1 MASSEAPSKLR
12 IAISGGGLAGAAIAN
27 ALFRQPHLDV
37 HVYESAKEFSES
49 GNAIGIAIN
58 AQRALSM
65 IVPDADNL
73 YRRVQAMQKSSTRFR
88 TSGRD
93 QSHRSR
99 GEEQGYTIHRAALL
113 RELLAPLPQ
122 ESLHADKKL
131 EKIEEFNDGS
141 LKLQFQDSSSTVVDT
156 LIGADGIFGSVR
168 EHILGSD
175 PSLLVDQENPSA
187 FAQWEHR
194 DAPTYV
200 KDRVCVAGDAAH
212 AMTPWQGSG
221 AGMAIEDAVILGT
234 VFSAVKTREQI
245 GNALKAYDAVR
256 RPRTQRVAES
266 SRRTGRILSGLEDGV
281 RLDFQKMHD
290 ALASR
295 WEYIY
300 DFDLGKH
307 TEEALAVLE
316 RLSAE

>member
-1 MASSEAPSKLR
+1 
-12 IAISGGGLAGAAIAN
+12 
-27 ALFRQPHLDV
+27 
-37 HVYESAKEFSES
+37 
-49 GNAIGIAIN
+49 
-58 AQRALSM
+58 
-65 IVPDADNL
+65 
-73 YRRVQAMQKSSTRFR
+73 
-88 TSGRD
+88 
-93 QSHRSR
+93 
-99 GEEQGYTIHRAALL
+99 
-113 RELLAPLPQ
+113 
-122 ESLHADKKL
+122 
-131 EKIEEFNDGS
+131 
-141 LKLQFQDSSSTVVDT
+141 
-156 LIGADGIFGSVR
+156 
-168 EHILGSD
+168 
-175 PSLLVDQENPSA
+175 
-187 FAQWEHR
+187 
-194 DAPTYV
+194 
-200 KDRVCVAGDAAH
+200 
-212 AMTPWQGSG
+212 MTPWQGSG